1 VFPFERPP
9 RHDSF
14 MRWLG
19 SMPIREPRLVRANI
33 MAKPR
38 GNEDVAPIHLCN
50 LDGSSELGQRPIAQL
65 QCGKSDA
72 LETLWIL
79 IVPKRQVAPALG
91 DEELRYRLTVRLE
104 K

>member
-1 VFPFERPP
+1 
-9 RHDSF
+9 

-19 SMPIREPRLVRANI
+19 SMPIWEPRLVRPNI

-38 GNEDVAPIHLCN
+38 GDEDIAPIHLCN
-50 LDGSSELGQRPIAQL
+50 LDGSGELGQRSLAQL
-65 QCGKSDA
+65 QRGESDA

-79 IVPKRQVAPALG
+79 VVPKRQIVAALRY
-91 DEELRYRLTVRLE
+91 EELRYGLAIRLD